1 MVLDVGKVAPEAGLS
16 VDTCDVFKK
25 VKNARSRV
33 EVPSWWKL
41 VKHIS

>member
-25 VKNARSRV
+25 VQSAVS
-33 EVPSWWKL
+33 SWWR
-41 VKHIS
+41 HAPP